1 MSDFFHISH
10 AWFLPRIPQCCMSR
24 LFDPTDGS
32 CYYTMQ
38 KRLSLQLPC
47 GMITFWPQCT
57 GSTTP
62 DKKTAAKNAAPA
74 SESGEAFG
82 EQTLMLSELSTLQTL
97 LWAEKSWPKTAGQ
110 GRVWGKTPSVS
121 GNSFSPFLP
130 LSNQNVSTC
139 KTHSGESWIHKWLIP
154 SLRCFPNMAPES
166 AELLSA

>member
-1 MSDFFHISH
+1 MPDSFPEFLRVVCPAYSILLMGH
-10 AWFLPRIPQCCMSR
+10 AITQCRRDYPSN
-24 LFDPTDGS
+24 F
-32 CYYTMQ
+32 
-38 KRLSLQLPC
+38 PC

-57 GSTTP
+57 RSTTL
-62 DKKTAAKNAAPA
+62 DKKTEAKNAAPA
-74 SESGEAFG
+74 SESGDAFG